1 MINYINGCMNET
13 TEIEPEIWTAIVGY
27 EGQYEVSSYG
37 RIISLYFGYKIR
49 AIHINSNG
57 YYFVKLSKN
66 GLQETIDV
74 HILVAR
80 HFIPNPLNLKEVNH
94 LKGKLNNYY
103 KDLEWTTP
111 SDNQLHAYRTG
122 LKKKLKH
129 EENPKA
135 ILNRAQVLQI
145 VDSAKTLRE
154 LSAIYNVSQS
164 AINHIRN
171 GYSWTEITGKYPG
184 WKKNL

>member
-1 MINYINGCMNET
+1 MSKNE
-13 TEIEPEIWTAIVGY
+13 EREPERWLPITGY
-27 EGQYEVSSYG
+27 DGLYEISSYG
-37 RIISLYFGYKIR
+37 RIISLYFGYNLR

-57 YYFVKLSKN
+57 YYFVKLNKN

-103 KDLEWTTP
+103 KDLEWTTA
-111 SDNQLHAYRTG
+111 SKNQIHAYATG
-122 LKKKLKH
+122 LKRRLRH

-135 ILNRAQVLQI
+135 KLSQSQVLEI
-145 VDSAKTLRE
+145 ANSSYSPKE
-154 LSAIYNVSQS
+154 LSAIYNVSVS
-164 AINHIRN
+164 AVNHIRK
-171 GYSWTEITGKYPG
+171 GRCWTEITGKQP
-184 WKKNL
+184 WKKSS